1 MSARPTTRCCTAV
14 VSSCREMSG
23 SVLQRAQPPRTSV
36 RTAGETPEEGGD
48 DVKSSWP
55 SWAGRH
61 TCYRGEVNG
70 RRPRQRARSS
80 NPRRGS
86 ECPLQLAGR
95 KAESR
100 VIAQQRGAVNLYPGL
115 VHTARH
121 TRGPLGTPRTGGQD
135 GVPRGA
141 PCPPPAG
148 AQEDRGEVVT
158 R

>member
-1 MSARPTTRCCTAV
+1 
-14 VSSCREMSG
+14 MSG

-70 RRPRQRARSS
+70 RRPRRRARCP

-86 ECPLQLAGR
+86 ECPLQPAGR

-121 TRGPLGTPRTGGQD
+121 TRGPAGARSAGAAPHLPPGG
-135 GVPRGA
+135 GARPARRCPRG
-141 PCPPPAG
+141 PG
-148 AQEDRGEVVT
+148 
-158 R
+158 